1 LCQILDHFS
10 QFCINQPDKWQ
21 TKHRKKIRDFT
32 HFSESS
38 FNADLAQI
46 NWNSI
51 IANKRDNIDKLFTTF
66 YDKVNNLTNKYGP
79 LKLISKRMIEQ
90 FSKPWITKGIRRSI
104 KIKNKLYYSADKNKY
119 KLYRN
124 KITNL
129 INRKRKNHKTI
140 TALRCPIKKE
150 MIKNPKDIPDI
161 LNKHFSTI
169 GKKLASKLP
178 NSNTHFS
185 QYLNSH
191 NYLNLF
197 FFNPVIPSEVEFE
210 ITLMPYC
217 NKADGLYLCPIR
229 ILKCIKQQISWPLAE
244 IINLSIQKG
253 VFPSKLKH
261 AKVVPIYKTDD
272 ETDPGNYRPILLLSN
287 FNQLFEKLMYKRL
300 KLFFDKNETF
310 YEKQYGF

>member
-1 LCQILDHFS
+1 
-10 QFCINQPDKWQ
+10 
-21 TKHRKKIRDFT
+21 
-32 HFSESS
+32 
-38 FNADLAQI
+38 
-46 NWNSI
+46 
-51 IANKRDNIDKLFTTF
+51 
-66 YDKVNNLTNKYGP
+66 
-79 LKLISKRMIEQ
+79 
-90 FSKPWITKGIRRSI
+90 
-104 KIKNKLYYSADKNKY
+104 
-119 KLYRN
+119 
-124 KITNL
+124 
-129 INRKRKNHKTI
+129 
-140 TALRCPIKKE
+140 
-150 MIKNPKDIPDI
+150 MIKNSKDIPDI

-191 NYLNLF
+191 NYLNSF

-210 ITLMPYC
+210 ITSMPC
-217 NKADGLYLCPIR
+217 NKADGLYSCPIR

-272 ETDPGNYRPILLLSN
+272 ETDPGNYRPISLLSN

-310 YEKQYGF
+310 YEKQYGFRAKHSTQHAIIDIVNNIQNNMDKKLFSCGIFIDLKKAFDTVDHTILLHKLQHYGIRGVINNWFKSYLTERMQTTQIEENISSKEIIRFGVPQGSVLGPLLFLIYINDIHTSSKVFKFYLFASL